1 MPPASDEE
9 IVSAF
14 ERIAIDAGR
23 AAYALF
29 KNGCKVE
36 HKPDQSPVT
45 EADRAAEEII
55 QRGLAEALPDI
66 PVVAEEAVAEGVMPS
81 ALGDE
86 FILVD
91 PLDGTR
97 EFVGGRG
104 DFTVNIALV
113 RNAVPVIGVVY
124 APARGWLFAGRPGLA
139 EKVVLDD
146 KFEVSARHAVNVRE
160 CGEKLDILASHSH
173 QDAQTESLIAGLK
186 AGKIQAIG
194 SSLKFCLLA
203 AGEADIYPRCGPT
216 MQWDTAAGDAVLRA
230 AGGSTSTLDGAPLS
244 YGYREGSG
252 SSRLA
257 NPAFIARGGAQKSG
271 RA

>member
-9 IVSAF
+9 IASAF
-14 ERIAIDAGR
+14 ERIAIEAGR

-36 HKPDQSPVT
+36 HKPDMSPVT
-45 EADRAAEEII
+45 EADRVAEEII
-55 QRGLAEALPDI
+55 QRSLSEALPGVSVI
-66 PVVAEEAVAEGVMPS
+66 AEEAVADGEMP
-81 ALGDE
+81 AELGDE

-113 RNAVPVIGVVY
+113 RKSVPEIGVVY

-139 EKVVLDD
+139 EKVVLDET
-146 KFEVSARHAVNVRE
+146 FQTTSRHRVHVRQS
-160 CGEKLDILASHSH
+160 GDALDILASHSH
-173 QDAQTESLIAGLK
+173 KDAETQHLIAAMKG
-186 AGKIQAIG
+186 GKVHTVG

-203 AGEADIYPRCGPT
+203 AGEADVYPRCGPT

-230 AGGSTSTLDGAPLS
+230 AGGSTSTLDGAPLV

-257 NPAFIARGGAQKSG
+257 NPAFIARGGAAKSS
-271 RA
+271 